1 LAAWLLANG
10 TGAAGMRLGEM
21 SLLMVLSL
29 VQGTPAGSTDS
40 WSTGLLVAQRGGIV
54 SMIRRRW
61 P

>member
-1 LAAWLLANG
+1 LANG
-10 TGAAGMRLGEM
+10 AGAAGMRLGEM